1 VPEPEDPPG
10 WPRRHT
16 IASHESGQATI
27 AIAAG
32 VAVDEIAMVDRMRAG
47 DTRRCRDGH
56 LRVAGVDT
64 LLPAHR
70 IMVLVVG

>member
-1 VPEPEDPPG
+1 
-10 WPRRHT
+10 
-16 IASHESGQATI
+16 
-27 AIAAG
+27 
-32 VAVDEIAMVDRMRAG
+32 VDELAMLDRMRAG

-56 LRVAGVDT
+56 VRVAGVDT